1 MNGLSTEEVLLL
13 NNLMYLVDDPPLKD
27 MLSCQDGETVGDFVG
42 KILNNGAFDSKRNYT
57 MYTDGT
63 EWKNIIESVSSDEK
77 LCNVEIIA
85 KHIDENGGM
94 AVLFNNVVDNEAVV
108 VYRGTNSPYEWK
120 DNFQGGSVTNQ
131 PDGVSTGQQ
140 ECALEWFKSLELDNY
155 DSVTVSGHSKGG
167 NKAKYITIMDDA
179 GTVDRCLSFDGQ
191 GFSDEF
197 INKYQDKIAQ
207 NQYKIHNHNVDA
219 DYVNILLN
227 DVGDKTYYKGFNYH
241 NGILLGSFPE
251 NHCPNTFM
259 NFDENGNFSLTEAPQ
274 NKDLKNLDIFFNSY
288 LRSISQEKRIILLNT
303 FATIVVSALSSEE
316 RIAGI
321 KEIITD
327 KDKLIALVEMAEYY
341 SLYTQE
347 NPEVKE
353 SFENIFEGI
362 LNGFIVD
369 SFSVVAWLLDNT
381 KWGKQRKRAQ
391 RRVGEKMTFAN
402 GKDLKVNDVFYK
414 NKNENFG
421 DNNFYV
427 RSTGL
432 KNVSENML
440 RQQNSLAQMAD
451 RIASVQYKLGLS
463 YVDLIGINASQ
474 RQDVIHYEECCMQ
487 LGISMKKIVQNYENT
502 EKSILNTNTQ

>member
-1 MNGLSTEEVLLL
+1 M
-13 NNLMYLVDDPPLKD
+13 
-27 MLSCQDGETVGDFVG
+27 
-42 KILNNGAFDSKRNYT
+42 
-57 MYTDGT
+57 
-63 EWKNIIESVSSDEK
+63 
-77 LCNVEIIA
+77 
-85 KHIDENGGM
+85 
-94 AVLFNNVVDNEAVV
+94 
-108 VYRGTNSPYEWK
+108 
-120 DNFQGGSVTNQ
+120 
-131 PDGVSTGQQ
+131 
-140 ECALEWFKSLELDNY
+140 
-155 DSVTVSGHSKGG
+155 
-167 NKAKYITIMDDA
+167 
-179 GTVDRCLSFDGQ
+179 
-191 GFSDEF
+191 
-197 INKYQDKIAQ
+197 
-207 NQYKIHNHNVDA
+207 
-219 DYVNILLN
+219 NILLN

-463 YVDLIGINASQ
+463 YVDLIGIIASQ
-474 RQDVIHYEECCMQ
+474 RQDVIHYEECCKQ